1 MASHRV
7 QRVAVSSTPGGG
19 RRVILETG
27 QTSVNTGPPVI
38 QGVTELQVLGGFTGT
53 VTADVDSLAPGGVQD
68 VSFTCALAPGIPNAF
83 TLTAGSSGLI
93 TASVALVT
101 LPDDSNLIVSCPAL
115 SLTFGTGLPTQVG
128 SGTWTLR
135 PQIQYQGPQ
144 VNGSIR
150 CYGAAK
156 TSATTLT
163 FVLFSTLLGQPAAE

>member
-1 MASHRV
+1 
-7 QRVAVSSTPGGG
+7 
-19 RRVILETG
+19 
-27 QTSVNTGPPVI
+27 
-38 QGVTELQVLGGFTGT
+38 
-53 VTADVDSLAPGGVQD
+53 
-68 VSFTCALAPGIPNAF
+68 
-83 TLTAGSSGLI
+83 
-93 TASVALVT
+93 
-101 LPDDSNLIVSCPAL
+101 
-115 SLTFGTGLPTQVG
+115 LTFGTGLPTQVG